1 MQGRSAMIHSPRALW
16 HQRQRFLP
24 AVLVVAC
31 SALLII
37 LQAGLLVG
45 FFSLKSIPVD
55 HAAADLW
62 IAHPA
67 VQSVDMSRPFPEQ
80 WLDRVASQ
88 PEVVRVECLLTSFLT
103 LNKPDGQSEQC
114 MLIGSRLDKEALGA
128 VSELSPQLRQR
139 LSEPGTIVADE
150 TDMGSFGRGGS
161 EDIGEAMGRRVRLV
175 GRVPGVKGLGAAYLF
190 CSLETARML
199 CRGIRPDEVSFL
211 LVRCRNSQDAE
222 RLKRRLSAQHHM
234 AVFTRDEFSS
244 STRLYWL
251 TKTQAGTATAWT
263 AALGLLVGIAITSQ
277 ILYGATASYRREYA
291 VLRALGI
298 PRWRMTLAVLGGSFW
313 VGCAG
318 IGLAIVGA
326 FGMVRIADFLAIK
339 VLLTPKLL
347 AGGAVLTIVMA
358 LLATLAALRAQRRI
372 EPAELLR

>member
-1 MQGRSAMIHSPRALW
+1 MIHSPRALW

-24 AVLVVAC
+24 AVLVVAF

-37 LQAGLLVG
+37 LQAGLLLG

-55 HAAADLW
+55 HASADVW
-62 IAHPA
+62 VAHPA
-67 VQSVDMSRPFPEQ
+67 VRSVDMSRPFPER
-80 WLDRVASQ
+80 WLERVADQ
-88 PEVVRVECLLTSFLT
+88 PEVERVETLLTTFLT
-103 LNKPDGQSEQC
+103 LNKPDGQSETC
-114 MLIGSRLDKEALGA
+114 MLIGSRLDSESLGA
-128 VSELSPQLRQR
+128 VAELTPQLRQR
-139 LSEPGTIVADE
+139 LSEPGTLVADD
-150 TDMGSFGRGGS
+150 TDMGSFGRPGS

-175 GRVPGVKGLGAAYLF
+175 GRVPGVRGLGAAYLF
-190 CSLETARML
+190 CSLETARLL
-199 CRGIRPDEVSFL
+199 CRAVGHDEVSFL
-211 LVRCRNSQDAE
+211 LVRCRNSQDAG
-222 RLKRRLSAQHHM
+222 RLARRMRAEQHM
-234 AVFTRDEFSS
+234 AAYTRDEFSN

-263 AALGLLVGIAITSQ
+263 AALGLLVGIVSTSQ

-318 IGLAIVGA
+318 IALAIVGA
-326 FGMVRIADFLAIK
+326 FGMVRIADALAIK
-339 VLLTPKLL
+339 VLLTPPLL
-347 AGGAVLTIVMA
+347 AGGAAVTIVMA
-358 LLATLAALRAQRRI
+358 FLSTLAALRAQRRI